1 MERGSDK
8 HSPRLDD
15 ALEHEVEGLVRS
27 GRSTHAEEWTDPEPP
42 GEDQPEV
49 DRAPDTELIG
59 GVPEGLTPEEVELR
73 SEVAAALRR
82 SDFPAD
88 RERLLEG
95 AVERYAPPRVLE
107 ELRRLPAEV
116 TFQNVGE
123 MWTAL
128 GHGHEE
134 HRF

>member
-1 MERGSDK
+1 MERGSSK
-8 HSPRLDD
+8 HNPRLDNQ
-15 ALEHEVEGLVRS
+15 LGHEVEGMVRS
-27 GRSTHAEEWTDPEPP
+27 GRSTHAEEWADPEPP

-49 DRAPDTELIG
+49 DRAPDTELTG
-59 GVPEGLTPEEVELR
+59 GVPDGMSPEEVSLR

-82 SDFPAD
+82 SDFPGGRD
-88 RERLLEG
+88 ELLER

-107 ELRRLPAEV
+107 ELRRLPGDREFA
-116 TFQNVGE
+116 NIGD